1 MQRCIMRGRKAKT
14 CYWCSKG
21 NNAETFSNKIRK
33 KKNIRNSGETL
44 IYNISFYIFKLVF
57 IIFLTLQETYKEFTV
72 EINGESSRVLG
83 MLGNLGQFY

>member
-1 MQRCIMRGRKAKT
+1 MRGRKVKT

-33 KKNIRNSGETL
+33 RKDTRYSGETL
-44 IYNISFYIFKLVF
+44 IYNMSFYIFKLVF
-57 IIFLTLQETYKEFTV
+57 IIFLALQETYKEFTA
-72 EINGESSRVLG
+72 EMDKESSRVLG

>member
-1 MQRCIMRGRKAKT
+1 MRGRKVKT
-14 CYWCSKG
+14 CYQCSKG

-33 KKNIRNSGETL
+33 RKDIRYSRETL
-44 IYNISFYIFKLVF
+44 IFNVLFYIFKLVF
-57 IIFLTLQETYKEFTV
+57 IIFLTLQETYKEFIA